1 MKQNKGK
8 VVIISSP
15 SGGGK
20 TSICRKLLSSTRK
33 KAGWQFSIS
42 DTTRAIRKG
51 EKDGREYNFITD
63 KEFKAKVSANYYAEH
78 FKVHLYNYGTPRKP
92 LESVLKNG
100 GVLLLDVDVK
110 GAMKLKKEYRDAI
123 TIFIMPPSVKEL
135 RKRLIQRGTETKQQL
150 EVRFENAKQEMSLF
164 KKFHYAVVN
173 KELNTAVDEVL
184 SIIKSHHCRTDIMSA
199 EQINKI
205 GV

>member
-20 TSICRKLLSSTRK
+20 TSICRKLLSTTRK
-33 KAGWQFSIS
+33 KAGWRFSIS
-42 DTTRAIRKG
+42 DTTRAMRVG
-51 EKDGREYNFITD
+51 EKDGREYNFVTE
-63 KEFKAKVSANYYAEH
+63 KEFKEKVRANYYAEH

-92 LESVLKNG
+92 LESVLKHG

-110 GAMKLKKEYRDAI
+110 GAMKLKKEYPNAI

-150 EVRFENAKQEMSLF
+150 KIRFENAIKELMLF
-164 KKFHYAVVN
+164 KKFDYAVVN

-184 SIIKSHHCRTDIMSA
+184 AIIKSHHCRTDILNA
-199 EQINKI
+199 EQIKNI